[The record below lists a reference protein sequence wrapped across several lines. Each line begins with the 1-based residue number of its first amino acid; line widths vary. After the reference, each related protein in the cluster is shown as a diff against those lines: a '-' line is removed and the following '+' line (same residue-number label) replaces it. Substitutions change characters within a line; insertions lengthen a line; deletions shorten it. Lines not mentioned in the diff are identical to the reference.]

1 MSGNANAIRKSVKEW
16 LRHADEDL
24 RLAQHAFKI
33 KSAVPYKLIAYHAQQ
48 CAEKSLKAYLV
59 YKHIDFP
66 YTHNISVLLEMLP
79 PEAEWSSDLWNAGVL
94 SPYAVTAGYPGKGNV
109 TKKEALRAVS
119 IADNVRKTV
128 VKALAQEELRIP
140 PRAKA

>member
-1 MSGNANAIRKSVKEW
+1 MSGNANAIKKSVKEW

-24 RLAQHAFKI
+24 RLAQHAFKL

-66 YTHNISVLLEMLP
+66 YTHNISVLLRCFRLRLNGPVTSGMRAFLAHMPLP
-79 PEAEWSSDLWNAGVL
+79 HAIQGK
-94 SPYAVTAGYPGKGNV
+94 VT
-109 TKKEALRAVS
+109 
-119 IADNVRKTV
+119 
-128 VKALAQEELRIP
+128 
-140 PRAKA
+140 